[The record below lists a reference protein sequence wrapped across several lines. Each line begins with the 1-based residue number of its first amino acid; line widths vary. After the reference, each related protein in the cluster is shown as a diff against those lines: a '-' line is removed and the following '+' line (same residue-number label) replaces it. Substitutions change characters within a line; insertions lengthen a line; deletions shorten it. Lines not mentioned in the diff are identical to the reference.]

1 MTGVGTLIGGL
12 LFAAVMLWVALERVF
27 ARFQSTARGISSV
40 RKDLA
45 GRRRAGDGQ
54 VEVTVW
60 RAHPLSDHMIK
71 ELARR
76 EGFQF
81 TDEVSRYGSLMLRF
95 VRTAKKA
102 G

>member
-1 MTGVGTLIGGL
+1 MGTLIGGL
-12 LFAAVMLWVALERVF
+12 LFAAVMLWVALERVV
-27 ARFQSTARGISSV
+27 ARFQNTERGVASV
-40 RKDLA
+40 RRDLA
-45 GRRRAGDGQ
+45 DRRRAGDGQ

-71 ELARR
+71 ELAKR
-76 EGFQF
+76 EGFRF
-81 TDEVSRYGSLMLRF
+81 TGEVSRYGSLMLRF